1 MITLLSPSQLFQVV
15 KTLLGAGPLV
25 QLRMKP
31 GLKYTL
37 RHMLPMLVQVLEQN
51 FRSRYAV
58 RGGVSTQMKHPP
70 SMTGASHGPSCFSR
84 IVPDLNGRT

>member
-1 MITLLSPSQLFQVV
+1 MVMLLSPSQLFQVV
-15 KTLLGAGPLV
+15 KTRRGAVPIV

-51 FRSRYAV
+51 FHSKYAV
-58 RGGVSTQMKHPP
+58 RGGVVL
-70 SMTGASHGPSCFSR
+70 R
-84 IVPDLNGRT
+84 

>member
-1 MITLLSPSQLFQVV
+1 MVMHLSPSQVFQVV
-15 KTLLGAGPLV
+15 KTRLGAGPIML
-25 QLRMKP
+25 LRMKP

-58 RGGVSTQMKHPP
+58 RGGAPLRSSIPRQ
-70 SMTGASHGPSCFSR
+70 
-84 IVPDLNGRT
+84 

>member
-37 RHMLPMLVQVLEQN
+37 RHMLPMLVQVLE
-51 FRSRYAV
+51 
-58 RGGVSTQMKHPP
+58 
-70 SMTGASHGPSCFSR
+70 
-84 IVPDLNGRT
+84 